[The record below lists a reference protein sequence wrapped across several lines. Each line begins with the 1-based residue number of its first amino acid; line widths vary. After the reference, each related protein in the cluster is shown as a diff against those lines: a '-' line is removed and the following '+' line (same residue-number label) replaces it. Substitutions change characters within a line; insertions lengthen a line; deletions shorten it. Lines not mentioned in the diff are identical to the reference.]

1 MHKSGYMPR
10 LIDSELE
17 LRLRAFGAVLLEGPK
32 FCGKTTSAEHIAAST
47 LYMQDE
53 DRSADYLNGVY
64 YFIRSFLQSSLNVF

>member
-1 MHKSGYMPR
+1 MRGSGYIPR

-17 LRLRAFGAVLLEGPK
+17 LQLRAFGAVLLEGPK

-53 DRSADYLNGVY
+53 DRSADYLRQAHNLERMYRGGE
-64 YFIRSFLQSSLNVF
+64 FDK